1 MDTRAGDTGAGPKTV
16 RVTIFHQQYSVS
28 ASEDAGEIE
37 ELAREVDELMVSIA
51 QRAGNVDSTRIAV
64 LASLHLADR
73 LRDIE
78 RELTSL
84 RARVGEKS
92 RQFSLLLDKAI
103 ED

>member
-1 MDTRAGDTGAGPKTV
+1 MDTGPGPKTV
-16 RVTIFHQQYSVS
+16 RVNIFHQQYSLTT
-28 ASEDAGEIE
+28 SEDAADIE
-37 ELAREVDELMVSIA
+37 KLAQEVDELMVSIA

-78 RELTSL
+78 RELTGL
-84 RARVGEKS
+84 RERVGEKS

-103 ED
+103 E

>member
-1 MDTRAGDTGAGPKTV
+1 MDTGPGPKTV
-16 RVTIFHQQYSVS
+16 KVTIFHQQYSVS

-37 ELAREVDELMVSIA
+37 QLAREVDELMVSIA